1 MPPPHSAARTPSQ
14 APLGWGRVPPCTGPR
29 QAGLPKNT
37 HSHYRDPSST
47 SARRLRAPSYKPQ
60 VRELL
65 RPCSCWLRCLVRAQI
80 RKRGA
85 PRGRPLQRW
94 RSFCL
99 RLRARD
105 VGNNIVSETVS
116 NTTEKNS
123 AHLAQS
129 GAPLSTS
136 HPPLPLLAPP
146 LPLLGPQTPSLQ
158 RPRLRRCTPARP
170 PSHPQTPSPHRQ
182 SPAGRGA
189 FKEKVKGRLPGNADC
204 SGPPL
209 NRARQCRGGEG
220 LHKPCHF

>member
-1 MPPPHSAARTPSQ
+1 MPPTHSAARTPSQ

-29 QAGLPKNT
+29 RAGLPKNT
-37 HSHYRDPSST
+37 HSHYHGLSST
-47 SARRLRAPSYKPQ
+47 SARRLRAPLYKPQ

-65 RPCSCWLRCLVRAQI
+65 RPCSCWLRCLVRAWI

-105 VGNNIVSETVS
+105 VGNNIVSEAVS

-146 LPLLGPQTPSLQ
+146 LPLLGPKPLLYSGLASADVLQ
-158 RPRLRRCTPARP
+158 RGRPLTPKPPLPTGSRLREEGRSRKR
-170 PSHPQTPSPHRQ
+170 SK
-182 SPAGRGA
+182 AGYLGTRIVPVLRATVRGSA
-189 FKEKVKGRLPGNADC
+189 E
-204 SGPPL
+204 
-209 NRARQCRGGEG
+209 GGG